1 MEDET
6 DIIIDVDVEQER
18 KTDEEVSLGSSE
30 KKLTNLPPVRAPSTV
45 WQHYERI
52 YNNEGVHIHTKCN
65 YCNQKYSIKC
75 STSTLNDH
83 WKRKHLKIQPGGVGS
98 IEVAF
103 DNARSQPKLQ
113 SEDHLDSLDK
123 LVNWIITECQPFR
136 VVESDSFQEFVASL
150 DSEFHIPSRHTIRNK
165 IDKKYTHYRNNV
177 IKLFQVNFLN

>member
-83 WKRKHLKIQPGGVGS
+83 
-98 IEVAF
+98 
-103 DNARSQPKLQ
+103 
-113 SEDHLDSLDK
+113 
-123 LVNWIITECQPFR
+123 
-136 VVESDSFQEFVASL
+136 
-150 DSEFHIPSRHTIRNK
+150 
-165 IDKKYTHYRNNV
+165 
-177 IKLFQVNFLN
+177 